1 MDYQIMRMEEFQQLS
16 KDQKLQSIIELHNAD
31 QSEEIIDLLLS
42 VGFENLDGKL
52 LAELAKAY
60 NNQAQPEE
68 AKRVLDRVLEE
79 DRDAVWYYRYGF
91 TCWKLSENLKYDFET
106 ESKKALYM
114 LDKATALAKDQENEI
129 IEWCIELVR
138 LSDLKKVL
146 EDSSEKYPLL
156 YKYYFSY
163 VDKSI
168 QEIKKLQRPE
178 KYKKMTVQDI
188 QKVEDSWEV
197 IEPVYAMVNID
208 DSYEKYLESAKSFT
222 LEQRYLLAIIW
233 YFIEVNN
240 GGHHQFFFNSTGIV
254 WEDTL
259 NGFRLFG
266 MNHFANNFEKVI
278 DYFGGKIPLDREE
291 RLKVLK
297 VLEAEN
303 KNAFYEMLE
312 EADDFVY
319 DYDGEETELDY
330 IQKNPEKFL
339 FEGYY
344 HGY

>member
-1 MDYQIMRMEEFQQLS
+1 M
-16 KDQKLQSIIELHNAD
+16 
-31 QSEEIIDLLLS
+31 
-42 VGFENLDGKL
+42 
-52 LAELAKAY
+52 
-60 NNQAQPEE
+60 
-68 AKRVLDRVLEE
+68 
-79 DRDAVWYYRYGF
+79 
-91 TCWKLSENLKYDFET
+91 
-106 ESKKALYM
+106 
-114 LDKATALAKDQENEI
+114 
-129 IEWCIELVR
+129 
-138 LSDLKKVL
+138 
-146 EDSSEKYPLL
+146 
-156 YKYYFSY
+156 
-163 VDKSI
+163 
-168 QEIKKLQRPE
+168 
-178 KYKKMTVQDI
+178 
-188 QKVEDSWEV
+188 
-197 IEPVYAMVNID
+197 
-208 DSYEKYLESAKSFT
+208 
-222 LEQRYLLAIIW
+222 
-233 YFIEVNN
+233 
-240 GGHHQFFFNSTGIV
+240 
-254 WEDTL
+254 